1 MLKIMYNRGY
11 FKNLAFCG
19 GTCLRVL
26 YGLQRF
32 SEDLDF
38 SLINREGY
46 DFEKF
51 LKGIIYDLEQIGFS
65 LDIRRKGEKTVQSA
79 MFKFK
84 EILFA
89 LGLSDIESEKFSI
102 RLEIDSNPPHGWN
115 IKVSLVN
122 KDFIFTVTHF
132 NIPSLYATKL
142 HACFYRKYTK
152 GRDFYDLLWYLGKK
166 VLPNFELLN
175 NAIEQT
181 EQKKININE
190 SNFKDF
196 LRERLI
202 KVDFARIRKDVEKFI
217 VDKNELAMFNREL
230 ILCLI

>member
-1 MLKIMYNRGY
+1 MLEIIKDIIKKIPDRDMKIHRTREFLQLLVLKILWDRGY

-26 YGLQRF
+26 YGLRRF

-38 SLINREGY
+38 SLIKKEGY
-46 DFEKF
+46 DFEHF
-51 LKGIIYDLEQIGFS
+51 LKGIIYDFGQIGFS
-65 LDIRRKGEKTVQSA
+65 LDIRKKGEKTVQSA
-79 MFKFK
+79 MLKFK

-89 LGLSDIESEKFSI
+89 LGLSDIKSEKLLI

-115 IKVSLVN
+115 TEISLVN

-132 NIPSLYATKL
+132 DIRSLYATKL

-152 GRDFYDLLWYLGKK
+152 GRDFYDLLWYLGKR
-166 VLPNFELLN
+166 VMPNFELLN

-181 EQKKININE
+181 EHRKMYINE
-190 SNFKDF
+190 SNF
-196 LRERLI
+196 R
-202 KVDFARIRKDVEKFI
+202 
-217 VDKNELAMFNREL
+217 
-230 ILCLI
+230 